1 MKGICRSQ
9 SVFVTMAVVAAMSF
23 TLISAAGAEDLYRQG
38 SWSNLAG
45 DRAAEKVGDG
55 VTVLIQEASQ
65 ASDSTQT
72 VRQGDGSLFGRYDA
86 GTSSGNQGGLSGDY
100 KLAAAGQHGRSG
112 HMVAQISV
120 VVDEVLTN
128 GDLHVSGDQL
138 INING
143 EKTQIHLTGRV
154 RRADISST
162 NTVFSTSLSD
172 LTIVYG
178 GPGLSGNNEK
188 PGVLKRMFSWLKP

>member
-1 MKGICRSQ
+1 MKSTCRSQ
-9 SVFVTMAVVAAMSF
+9 SAFAAIAMVAATSF
-23 TLISAAGAEDLYRQG
+23 LLISTAAAEDLYHQG

-45 DRAAEKVGDG
+45 DRTAEKVGDG

-72 VRQGDGSLFGRYDA
+72 VRQGDGSLFGRYDS
-86 GTSSGNQGGLSGDY
+86 GSSTGKQAGLSGDY
-100 KLAAAGQHGRSG
+100 KLAATGQHGRSG

-154 RRADISST
+154 RRVDISST

-172 LTIVYG
+172 LNIVYG
-178 GPGLSGNNEK
+178 GPGLSRGNEK
-188 PGVLKRMFSWLKP
+188 QGVFKRVFSWLKP